1 MAATT
6 PTTTRV
12 LATTTATTFGGGN
25 ARLERLAAAHAYAAA
40 QKTNAQNGKSSLR
53 RWHHR
58 LATPLS
64 RRQQRCATFW
74 TTTTAKGMAAEKDD
88 DEETTLKTK
97 DDDDDDDDDD
107 ILSLLCQNAARH
119 PNRPAIASGVASN
132 GPLDAI
138 TFAKLF
144 NFSYT
149 VSRSNALRDVS
160 VGDRVG
166 VYCTPNA
173 EFVASVY
180 AIWMRGGIVV
190 PVSAF
195 GDEKDRAHV
204 ANDSGMKTCL
214 VPPRTNAANSSRKK
228 DEEDVFTCGEAEI
241 RRIHKIPKWALKP
254 CEFHKDWLKDVRM
267 NDRSSKRS
275 TSSTSSTSSSSGSLV
290 GALILYTSGT
300 TGQPKG
306 VLHTRQSLYSQ
317 AKTLSESWEISKKD
331 RLLHCLPLHHV
342 HGFVNGILASHAS
355 GATVEFTDSFKF
367 DSRYFWR
374 RMRNSGP
381 PITMFYGVPTMYAM
395 ALRQLDVYD
404 NADRRRREK
413 EEGDENDDGTMK
425 RTPVSTRA
433 ECAKEAKALRLCVSG
448 SAACPTSILDQWNA
462 LTENQ
467 SPLLERY
474 GMTEIGMA
482 LSQKLD
488 FASRV
493 PGSVGEPLPNSECMI
508 LDEATNELLVKGPG
522 IFKEYWNNSKATKEA
537 FTSDG
542 YFKTGDVVSV
552 SNDKKDWRIVGR
564 ASVDVLKVGGEKVSA
579 LEIEARVLEGLGR
592 TVLKEVAVFGE
603 ADEHYGERAV
613 AIVAP
618 TDEYKSTANFSE
630 NSFDDEVKAWTR
642 QHLTSEKWIT
652 KTYVVESIPRNAMGK
667 VNKKSLKATFSSPS
681 AS

>member
-1 MAATT
+1 M
-6 PTTTRV
+6 
-12 LATTTATTFGGGN
+12 
-25 ARLERLAAAHAYAAA
+25 
-40 QKTNAQNGKSSLR
+40 
-53 RWHHR
+53 
-58 LATPLS
+58 
-64 RRQQRCATFW
+64 
-74 TTTTAKGMAAEKDD
+74 
-88 DEETTLKTK
+88 
-97 DDDDDDDDDD
+97 
-107 ILSLLCQNAARH
+107 
-119 PNRPAIASGVASN
+119 
-132 GPLDAI
+132 
-138 TFAKLF
+138 
-144 NFSYT
+144 
-149 VSRSNALRDVS
+149 
-160 VGDRVG
+160 
-166 VYCTPNA
+166 
-173 EFVASVY
+173 
-180 AIWMRGGIVV
+180 V

-564 ASVDVLKVGGEKVSA
+564 ASVDLLKVGGEKVSA

>member
-1 MAATT
+1 
-6 PTTTRV
+6 
-12 LATTTATTFGGGN
+12 
-25 ARLERLAAAHAYAAA
+25 
-40 QKTNAQNGKSSLR
+40 
-53 RWHHR
+53 
-58 LATPLS
+58 
-64 RRQQRCATFW
+64 
-74 TTTTAKGMAAEKDD
+74 
-88 DEETTLKTK
+88 
-97 DDDDDDDDDD
+97 
-107 ILSLLCQNAARH
+107 
-119 PNRPAIASGVASN
+119 
-132 GPLDAI
+132 
-138 TFAKLF
+138 
-144 NFSYT
+144 
-149 VSRSNALRDVS
+149 
-160 VGDRVG
+160 
-166 VYCTPNA
+166 
-173 EFVASVY
+173 
-180 AIWMRGGIVV
+180 
-190 PVSAF
+190 
-195 GDEKDRAHV
+195 
-204 ANDSGMKTCL
+204 
-214 VPPRTNAANSSRKK
+214 
-228 DEEDVFTCGEAEI
+228 
-241 RRIHKIPKWALKP
+241 
-254 CEFHKDWLKDVRM
+254 
-267 NDRSSKRS
+267 
-275 TSSTSSTSSSSGSLV
+275 
-290 GALILYTSGT
+290 
-300 TGQPKG
+300 
-306 VLHTRQSLYSQ
+306 
-317 AKTLSESWEISKKD
+317 
-331 RLLHCLPLHHV
+331 
-342 HGFVNGILASHAS
+342 
-355 GATVEFTDSFKF
+355 
-367 DSRYFWR
+367 
-374 RMRNSGP
+374 
-381 PITMFYGVPTMYAM
+381 MFYGVPTMYAM

-681 AS
+681 AG